1 MKKGKARSGEP
12 KKLNWQD
19 VLNQLRTNPTV
30 SVPVAGFALA
40 GLSKNAAYGAVEG
53 EKDKKIGGVPVMK
66 VGGKLRVASI
76 AVLRQLGIESE
87 KNSQQAA

>member
-1 MKKGKARSGEP
+1 MKKGKARSGDP

-40 GLSKNAAYGAVEG
+40 GLSKNAAYGAVE
-53 EKDKKIGGVPVMK
+53 DKKIGGVPVMK